1 MKVGFQT
8 IADALRVSKGTVEKR
23 ANRENW
29 TFNLQPVRGGQQK
42 IFDTN
47 LLPLEVRLTVS
58 QWLKVTAK
66 PLGERFLLE
75 DIAAEIGVLVTEVNE
90 LKARLKNINSK
101 LPKNTVGKLSAT
113 DLKRLGI
120 KS

>member
-1 MKVGFQT
+1 MKVDFQA
-8 IADALRVSKGTVEKR
+8 IADALQMTKSTIEKR
-23 ANRENW
+23 SNRENW
-29 TFNLQPVRGGQQK
+29 DFKLQPVRGGQQK
-42 IFDTN
+42 VFDTN
-47 LLPLEVRLTVS
+47 LLPLEVRLAVS

-75 DIAAEIGVLVTEVNE
+75 GIAAEIGVLVTEVNE
-90 LKARLKNINSK
+90 LKAKLKNINSR
-101 LPKNTVGKLSAT
+101 LPKNAVGKLSAA